1 MADTG
6 QPIGALPDAGAL
18 ADTDLLEIERPGEP
32 PMGLRASVAAMA
44 ARVLA
49 KIVPGSGMRI
59 VIANGEA
66 TLSVGGAAVLDVV
79 GSVTLGLAHADRFI
93 RCNSTTALTLTVPAQ
108 ATVAWPDDIQLE
120 GVQWGAG
127 AVTFVGASGVTI
139 RRSAKISATT
149 DGQYAPWGLKRVGL
163 NEWLLF
169 GQMGSG

>member
-1 MADTG
+1 MSLQDR
-6 QPIGALPDAGAL
+6 L
-18 ADTDLLEIERPGEP
+18 
-32 PMGLRASVAAMA
+32 VAAVQA
-44 ARVLA
+44 IGTDIKALQD
-49 KIVPGSGMRI
+49 VPPAPTYEAGSGIAI
-59 VIANGEA
+59 VEGVI
-66 TLSVGGAAVLDVV
+66 SSGGAAVVDITAS
-79 GSVTLGLAHADRFI
+79 GSLGLQHADRFI

-127 AVTFVGASGVTI
+127 TVNFVGASGVTI

-169 GQMGSG
+169 GQMGSA